1 MRFRFF
7 TDSWYWCWN
16 FDVLGQENAGIRS
29 NTIKR
34 SLFVDPME
42 SVRPEGPDP
51 DADAI
56 PFYELY
62 LKKLGHQC
70 IPADCFPGRTFTEIV
85 DIIIDSPLPVKN
97 DVNVVFYSEDLRGI
111 DLEELLVNNA
121 HHHIDTVEQMLDV
134 FTIENLNRLSTHA
147 HNTDQHF
154 LLLGGQGT
162 IYKDIVAQCE
172 YPERIHVVH
181 ECAVWETSKL
191 FKPEDKPIRWKLTDI
206 NRDELDN
213 QQSARWEL
221 MHETAVHKIDHEQ
234 ASWRK
239 WAHPYTWPDF
249 AHPNPTTAFFITDSI
264 LHYVENNPQ
273 VVK

>member
-16 FDVLGQENAGIRS
+16 FGVLGQENAGIRS

-34 SLFVDPME
+34 SLLVDPME
-42 SVRPEGPDP
+42 SVRPEGSDP
-51 DADAI
+51 DATAI

-70 IPADCFPGRTFTEIV
+70 IPADCFPGKTFTEVV
-85 DIIIDSPLPVKN
+85 DRIIDSPLPVKN
-97 DVNVVFYSEDLRGI
+97 DVNVVFYSEDLRGP
-111 DLEELLVNNA
+111 DLEEFLVNNA

-191 FKPEDKPIRWKLTDI
+191 FKPEDKPIRWKLTEID
-206 NRDELDN
+206 
-213 QQSARWEL
+213 ARWGWES
-221 MHETAVHKIDHEQ
+221 MHETAVHKIDDEQ
-234 ASWRK
+234 ESWRK

-249 AHPNPTTAFFITDSI
+249 AHPNPTTVLFITDSI